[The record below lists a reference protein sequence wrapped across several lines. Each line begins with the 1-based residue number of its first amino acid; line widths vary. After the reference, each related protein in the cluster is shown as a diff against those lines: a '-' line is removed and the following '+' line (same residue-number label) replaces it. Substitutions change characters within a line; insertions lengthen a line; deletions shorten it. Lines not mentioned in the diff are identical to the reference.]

1 MAHKAWKIK
10 ARSASCLL
18 RGGRVRYEVEW
29 DAWLTV
35 QERAVY
41 EPLLSEPY
49 VLDIDN
55 TVTPLR
61 SRRSCLTVAH
71 LAQKNGARILLA
83 KNGVEVFGSK
93 Q

>member
-1 MAHKAWKIK
+1 MSVTVTSVEKSEDSVRRALK
-10 ARSASCLL
+10 
-18 RGGRVRYEVEW
+18 RGTAEEW

-55 TVTPLR
+55 TVQPLYGHQEGAEPVSSNGCEERCSTR
-61 SRRSCLTVAH
+61 SLRTIRRC
-71 LAQKNGARILLA
+71 
-83 KNGVEVFGSK
+83 
-93 Q
+93 